1 MESRVGEPN
10 FVGALPGM
18 LQVRRQSPAP
28 TWAGKR
34 VVERPAWFPQRVGVA
49 SVSLNVL
56 PWGCVGL
63 AVFRFVCWGLGFP
76 QTQTGERECGITG
89 GLESRPARRGSSC

>member
-1 MESRVGEPN
+1 MESRVGELN
-10 FVGALPGM
+10 FLGALPGM

-28 TWAGKR
+28 AWAGKR
-34 VVERPAWFPQRVGVA
+34 VVERSAWFPQQVGVA

-76 QTQTGERECGITG
+76 QTQTGERERGITG